1 MLKRTVNPSIKYDAA
16 DEEVIAKKAIELNI
30 EVISRYPKEN
40 NRVSLHIYGTEES
53 VEELLTWMDENL
65 TGEMEAEF

>member
-1 MLKRTVNPSIKYDAA
+1 MLKRTVNPCIKYDAA

-40 NRVSLHIYGTEES
+40 NRVSLHIYGTEKA